1 MVFNTYISSNR
12 RQQFTTVTYET
23 LQNVKNLEPSW
34 KGFAAKN
41 KTREDRSNNGQRTT
55 YGTRSETAV
64 CLVTTKQ
71 NESRTHEVLTM
82 GRSANSNNVLERR
95 AMTNVLV
102 KWRRTH
108 VIRLGDGTGT
118 ADRRWAVWSNVNIYV
133 AQPDCRWRT
142 TLIISRYQQLVERM
156 YRVCRSQG
164 ATIKRGTAMVTRC
177 STRTFV
183 CGDVL
188 LLTLRRAIVI
198 TVIKG
203 VRWLPKSRCRRPP
216 VGRARVRVAA
226 AKTLT
231 CAVVPVCMRWVGTD
245 GSCSVRQHWSRGHQS
260 QPSPSY
266 TGRRP
271 TVVPLYAH
279 MDSHRWRMESKNK

>member
-1 MVFNTYISSNR
+1 MNNTPKITTFFTAIRSTESTCSSETPSETAETLNLKSSIDEDGEQSLNKKLNSQNVQSLMVFNTYISSNR

-55 YGTRSETAV
+55 YGTRSETVV

-118 ADRRWAVWSNVNIYV
+118 ADRR
-133 AQPDCRWRT
+133 
-142 TLIISRYQQLVERM
+142 
-156 YRVCRSQG
+156 
-164 ATIKRGTAMVTRC
+164 
-177 STRTFV
+177 
-183 CGDVL
+183 
-188 LLTLRRAIVI
+188 
-198 TVIKG
+198 
-203 VRWLPKSRCRRPP
+203 
-216 VGRARVRVAA
+216 
-226 AKTLT
+226 
-231 CAVVPVCMRWVGTD
+231 
-245 GSCSVRQHWSRGHQS
+245 
-260 QPSPSY
+260 
-266 TGRRP
+266 
-271 TVVPLYAH
+271 
-279 MDSHRWRMESKNK
+279 